1 MAQDKAGERG
11 GQDEESS
18 TTRETTVKET
28 DTTKPADGTG
38 QGTDEKTPG
47 KDA

>member
-11 GQDEESS
+11 GQGEESS

-28 DTTKPADGTG
+28 DTTKPGEGTD
-38 QGTDEKTPG
+38 QGTDEKAPG